1 VTLSGKGARSRTR
14 GRKAP
19 STKTKGPTRRVG
31 RLQESR
37 AELYQQL
44 EACRRALAEAR
55 EHQTATS
62 DVLDIIAT
70 SPGELAPVF
79 DAILSNATRLC
90 GAHFGTLFL
99 TEGDAF
105 RVVAM
110 HNMPPAIAERRRR
123 DPLVRPGQGS
133 SLLRMAQSKQLVQIP
148 DITADPGYLERDPDR
163 IALVELG
170 GYRSIVTVPMLKD
183 NQLIGAFNI
192 FRREYGP
199 FTDRQIELVTNFA
212 KEAVIAI
219 ENRRLLNE
227 LNTERKRAENL
238 TDHVFQSSPDGI
250 SIVGRDYRYRR
261 ANPVYER
268 IWQTPAEKVM
278 GMHVSDLVGLEAFE
292 QTVKPSLDRCF
303 AGEEVSYADWF
314 TTSRGGLYLA
324 VTYSPLLLETER
336 VEAALVITHDLTEHM
351 LASEALRAAQVELA
365 HVNRIT
371 TMGQLTASIAHE
383 VNQPIAATVTEAQA
397 ALRWLGAEPPNLDE
411 VQQALD
417 CIVDNGKRAGEVI
430 GRIRD
435 LIKKVPARKDRLDM
449 NETVLEVIALTRSE
463 ALRANVS
470 VQTQLARGLPPIQG
484 DRVQMQQVILNLIIN
499 AFEAM
504 EGVEGS
510 RDLLI
515 STDKAESDG
524 VLVMVRDSGPGL
536 APAAL
541 ERAFEPFYTTK
552 SSGLGMGLSICRSI
566 VEAHGGRLWWSANEP
581 RGAVFHF
588 TLRLGRDEAVP
599 GEHAGQVPL
608 VGGRSQAA
616 KGNRSR
622 RQRIPM

>member
-1 VTLSGKGARSRTR
+1 MPVTLSGKGAKGLTR

-19 STKTKGPTRRVG
+19 SSKTKGPRRRAG
-31 RLQESR
+31 RLQQSR

-44 EACRRALAEAR
+44 EACERALAEAR

-62 DVLDIIAT
+62 DVLDIIST

-79 DAILSNATRLC
+79 DAILSNATRIC

-105 RVVAM
+105 RIVAM

-133 SLLRMAQSKQLVQIP
+133 SLARMTQSKQLVQIP
-148 DITADPGYLERDPDR
+148 DITADAGYLERDPDR

-170 GYRSIVTVPMLKD
+170 GYRSILTVPMLKD

-219 ENRRLLNE
+219 ENTRLLNE
-227 LNTERKRAENL
+227 LNTERKRAQSL
-238 TDHVFQSSPDGI
+238 TDQVFQSSPDGI

-261 ANPVYER
+261 ANPVHER
-268 IWQTPAEKVM
+268 IWQTPAEKIR

-292 QTVKPSLDRCF
+292 RTVKPNLDRCF
-303 AGEEVSYADWF
+303 AGEEVGYADWF
-314 TTSRGGLYLA
+314 TTARGRLYLA
-324 VTYSPLLLETER
+324 VTYSPLLLDTQR

-351 LASEALRAAQVELA
+351 MASEALRAAQAELA

-383 VNQPIAATVTEAQA
+383 VNQPIAATVANAQA
-397 ALRWLGAEPPNLDE
+397 GLRWLGAEPPNLDE
-411 VQQALD
+411 VRHALD
-417 CIVDNGKRAGEVI
+417 GIVDSGKRAGEVI

-449 NETVLEVIALTRSE
+449 NETVLGVIALTRSE
-463 ALRANVS
+463 ALRAKVS

-484 DRVQMQQVILNLIIN
+484 DRVQLQQVILNLIIN
-499 AFEAM
+499 AIEAM

-552 SSGLGMGLSICRSI
+552 SGGLGMGLSICRSI
-566 VEAHGGRLWWSANEP
+566 IEAHGGRLLWSANEP

-588 TLRLGRDEAVP
+588 TLPPGRDEAAP

-608 VGGRSQAA
+608 KER
-616 KGNRSR
+616 KRNRSR
-622 RQRIPM
+622 QQRIPM

>member
-1 VTLSGKGARSRTR
+1 M
-14 GRKAP
+14 
-19 STKTKGPTRRVG
+19 RRAG

-37 AELYQQL
+37 AELYQQ
-44 EACRRALAEAR
+44 LAEAR

-62 DVLDIIAT
+62 DVLDIIST

-79 DAILSNATRLC
+79 DAILSNATRIC

-105 RVVAM
+105 RIVAM

-133 SLLRMAQSKQLVQIP
+133 SLARMAQSKQLVQIP

-170 GYRSIVTVPMLKD
+170 GYRSILTVPMLKD

-219 ENRRLLNE
+219 ENTRLLNE
-227 LNTERKRAENL
+227 LNTERKRAQNL
-238 TDHVFQSSPDGI
+238 TDQVFQSSPDGM

-278 GMHVSDLVGLEAFE
+278 GMHVSDLVGLEVFE
-292 QTVKPSLDRCF
+292 QAVKPNLDRCF
-303 AGEEVSYADWF
+303 AGEEVGYADWF
-314 TTSRGGLYLA
+314 TTSRGRLYLA
-324 VTYSPLLLETER
+324 VTYSPLLLDTER

-351 LASEALRAAQVELA
+351 LASEALRAAQAELA

-383 VNQPIAATVTEAQA
+383 VNQPIAATVTNAQA
-397 ALRWLGAEPPNLDE
+397 ALRWLGAEPPNLNE
-411 VQQALD
+411 VRQSLD
-417 CIVDNGKRAGEVI
+417 GIVDNGQRAGEVI

-449 NETVLEVIALTRSE
+449 NETVLGVIALTRSE

-499 AFEAM
+499 AIEAM

-515 STDKAESDG
+515 STHKAEPDG
-524 VLVMVRDSGPGL
+524 VLIMVRDSGPGL

-552 SSGLGMGLSICRSI
+552 SGGLGMGLSICRSI
-566 VEAHGGRLWWSANEP
+566 IEAHGGRLLWSANKP

-588 TLRLGRDEAVP
+588 TLRPGRDEAAL

-608 VGGRSQAA
+608 KER
-616 KGNRSR
+616 KRNRSR
-622 RQRIPM
+622 RQRIAM

>member
-1 VTLSGKGARSRTR
+1 VTLSGKGARSRPR

-19 STKTKGPTRRVG
+19 STKTKGRTRRAG

-37 AELYQQL
+37 AELYQQ
-44 EACRRALAEAR
+44 LAEAR

-62 DVLDIIAT
+62 DVLDIIST

-79 DAILSNATRLC
+79 DAILSNATRIC

-105 RVVAM
+105 RIVAM

-133 SLLRMAQSKQLVQIP
+133 SLARMAQSKQLVQIP

-170 GYRSIVTVPMLKD
+170 GYRSILTVPMLKD

-219 ENRRLLNE
+219 ENTRLLNE
-227 LNTERKRAENL
+227 LNTERKRAQNL
-238 TDHVFQSSPDGI
+238 TDQVFQSSPDGI

-261 ANPVYER
+261 ANSVYER

-278 GMHVSDLVGLEAFE
+278 GMHVSDLVGLEVFE
-292 QTVKPSLDRCF
+292 LAVKPNLDRCF
-303 AGEEVSYADWF
+303 AGEEVGYANWF
-314 TTSRGGLYLA
+314 TTSRGRLYLA
-324 VTYSPLLLETER
+324 VTYSPLLLDTER

-351 LASEALRAAQVELA
+351 LASEALRAAQAELA

-383 VNQPIAATVTEAQA
+383 VNQPIAATVTNAQA
-397 ALRWLGAEPPNLDE
+397 ALRWLGAEPPNLNE
-411 VQQALD
+411 VQQSLNG
-417 CIVDNGKRAGEVI
+417 IVDNGQRAGEVI

-449 NETVLEVIALTRSE
+449 NETVLGVIALTRSE

-470 VQTQLARGLPPIQG
+470 VQTQLAKGLPLIQG

-499 AFEAM
+499 AIEAM

-515 STDKAESDG
+515 STDKAEPDG

-541 ERAFEPFYTTK
+541 ARAFEPFYTTK
-552 SSGLGMGLSICRSI
+552 SGGLGMGLSICRSI
-566 VEAHGGRLWWSANEP
+566 IEAHGGRMWASANEP
-581 RGAVFHF
+581 RGAVFQF
-588 TLRLGRDEAVP
+588 ILPTGEDEGPAHNVANAIAS
-599 GEHAGQVPL
+599 H
-608 VGGRSQAA
+608 
-616 KGNRSR
+616 
-622 RQRIPM
+622 

>member
-1 VTLSGKGARSRTR
+1 VTLSGKGARSRPH

-19 STKTKGPTRRVG
+19 STKTKGRTRRAG

-37 AELYQQL
+37 AELYRQ
-44 EACRRALAEAR
+44 LAEAR

-62 DVLDIIAT
+62 DVLDIIST

-79 DAILSNATRLC
+79 DAILSNATRIC

-105 RVVAM
+105 RIVAM

-133 SLLRMAQSKQLVQIP
+133 SLARMAQSKQLVQIP

-170 GYRSIVTVPMLKD
+170 GYRSILTVPMLKD

-219 ENRRLLNE
+219 ENTRLLNE
-227 LNTERKRAENL
+227 LNTERKRAQNL
-238 TDHVFQSSPDGI
+238 TDQVFQSSPDGM

-278 GMHVSDLVGLEAFE
+278 GMHVSDLVGLEIFE
-292 QTVKPSLDRCF
+292 QTVKPNLDRCF
-303 AGEEVSYADWF
+303 AGEEVGYADWF
-314 TTSRGGLYLA
+314 TTSRGRLYLA
-324 VTYSPLLLETER
+324 VTYSPLLLDTER

-351 LASEALRAAQVELA
+351 LASEALRAAQAELA

-383 VNQPIAATVTEAQA
+383 VNQPIAATVTNAQA
-397 ALRWLGAEPPNLDE
+397 ALRWLGAEPPNLNE
-411 VQQALD
+411 VRQSLD
-417 CIVDNGKRAGEVI
+417 GIVDNGQRAGEVI

-435 LIKKVPARKDRLDM
+435 LIKKVPARKGRLDM
-449 NETVLEVIALTRSE
+449 NETVLGVIALTRSE

-499 AFEAM
+499 AIEAM

-515 STDKAESDG
+515 RTHKAESDG

-552 SSGLGMGLSICRSI
+552 SGGLGMGLSICRSI
-566 VEAHGGRLWWSANEP
+566 IEAHGGRLLWSANKP

-588 TLRLGRDEAVP
+588 TLRPGRDEAAL
-599 GEHAGQVPL
+599 GEHTGQVPL
-608 VGGRSQAA
+608 KER
-616 KGNRSR
+616 KRNRSR
-622 RQRIPM
+622 RQRIAM